1 MIPHKFR
8 GKSIYGGTWVYGDLV
23 RDKKNSSIRY
33 LVNNRKIEYVEIT
46 ILPETVGIYSTLNC
60 VEGREIFSG
69 DIVSFNRDYNYVV
82 KFDKGAFYLY
92 HTKQKTFDGEP
103 YCWGLLSRAFDAD
116 LKTLGDLKI
125 VGNEFDNP
133 ELMKDY

>member
-1 MIPHKFR
+1 MGNTEFR
-8 GKSIYGGTWVYGDLV
+8 VKRADNNDWAYVLQGQIYHFEAINKTIGLY
-23 RDKKNSSIRY
+23 SSF
-33 LVNNRKIEYVEIT
+33 NDANGQK
-46 ILPETVGIYSTLNC
+46 
-60 VEGREIFSG
+60 IFSG

-103 YCWGLLSRAFDAD
+103 YCWGLLSRAFEPDM
-116 LKTLGDLKI
+116 KTLGDLKI